1 MVRYLWVVVICVL
14 LGGCGGKADEKRSVA
29 TAASAAPG
37 HPARPA
43 PGRLLAIQRLG
54 GKVATSETLTVEL
67 DGAATLDRRHG
78 GAGRRT
84 ERFRIIPQR
93 MGVIRRALERL
104 QAHPPNERAG
114 DPARVTYTLWASGHS
129 YRAQE
134 GLLGRRERPL
144 FHALD
149 GVIDGQARE

>member
-1 MVRYLWVVVICVL
+1 MVRYMAAVICVL
-14 LGGCGGKADEKRSVA
+14 LAGCGGATDETRPVA
-29 TAASAAPG
+29 TTATAAPG

-54 GKVATSETLTVEL
+54 GKVATSETLTVDL

-84 ERFRIIPQR
+84 EHFRITPER
-93 MGVIRRALERL
+93 MRVIRRALERL
-104 QAHPPNERAG
+104 QAEPPRDRAD

-129 YRAQE
+129 YLAQE
-134 GLLGRRERPL
+134 GRVARQARSL

-149 GVIDGQARE
+149 GVIDGEARE